1 MDRLEEAAKLIRDG
15 AEIRTLAG
23 RPPGTRGRQSIK
35 FQVGEILLSREEVAR
50 AKDLAATMTVDLL
63 PRVMTPEDFVTFARS
78 ATPMLVHRAV
88 QLAMQSDDARVVL
101 SVAKEI
107 AERGYGRVAQSVE
120 VSLGPDVRGAWKQL
134 QDYGNPIVDA
144 EFLGEEDE
152 VKEEDA

>member
-1 MDRLEEAAKLIRDG
+1 MDKIEEAAKLMRDG

-23 RPPGTRGRQSIK
+23 RPPGTRGRQSAPK
-35 FQVGEILLSREEVAR
+35 FQVGDVILSREEVAR

-101 SVAKEI
+101 AVAKEI
-107 AERGYGRVAQSVE
+107 SERGYGRVAQSVE

-134 QDYGNPIVDA
+134 QEYDKPVLDA
-144 EFLGEEDE
+144 AFEEE
-152 VKEEDA
+152 SYDA

>member
-23 RPPGTRGRQSIK
+23 RPPGERGRPSVK
-35 FQVGEILLSREEVAR
+35 FQVGEILLSRKEMAHVR
-50 AKDLAATMTVDLL
+50 DLAATMTVDLL
-63 PRVMTPEDFVTFARS
+63 PRVMTPEDFVTFSRS

-101 SVAKEI
+101 AVAKEI
-107 AERGYGRVAQSVE
+107 SERGYGRVAQSVE

-134 QDYGNPIVDA
+134 QEYDKPVLDA
-144 EFLGEEDE
+144 AFEEE
-152 VKEEDA
+152 SYDA